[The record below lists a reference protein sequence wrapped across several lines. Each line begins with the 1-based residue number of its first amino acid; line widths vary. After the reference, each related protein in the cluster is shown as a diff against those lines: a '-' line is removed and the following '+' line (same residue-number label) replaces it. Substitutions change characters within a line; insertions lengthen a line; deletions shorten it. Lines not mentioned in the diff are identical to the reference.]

1 MSALKNPAVHDD
13 LLNYRLKRLVNLGG
27 APAVRLCEGAYGIT
41 RQEWRLTA
49 ALVENGAMAI
59 GELAER
65 SRVEPARVSRA
76 IKDLV
81 RKGLVERTRGADDKR
96 QARLAAT
103 PRGHAL
109 YRELLPRLAQ
119 INRRLMEVLDEG
131 EAALLETFLARLT
144 AQAEKI
150 HAEGGGVEEK
160 TGRYL
165 GTSRRTVRFPLDAG
179 AD

>member
-13 LLNYRLKRLVNLGG
+13 LLNYRLKRLFNLGG
-27 APAVRLCEGAYGIT
+27 APAVRLCEGGFGIT

-49 ALVENGAMAI
+49 ALVEGGSMGI

-65 SRVEPARVSRA
+65 SRVEPARVSRTV
-76 IKDLV
+76 KDLV
-81 RKGLVERTRGADDKR
+81 RKGLIERCKDAGDRR
-96 QARLAAT
+96 QAKLSAT

-119 INRRLMEVLDEG
+119 INRRLMEVLDDE
-131 EAALLETFLARLT
+131 EAALLESFLARLT
-144 AQAEKI
+144 RQAEKI
-150 HAEGGGVEEK
+150 YDEGGGVEEK

-165 GTSRRTVRFPLDAG
+165 GTSRRTVRFTAG
-179 AD
+179 AGPG